1 MQVPVHEQKSETLHD
16 QEKVQGTWTWTWKSI
31 ALKCNVTIK
40 VTDLASKI
48 LWYDKIKGLSFE
60 KLFATM
66 KSTDKDL
73 KKNHRYDNINGSNF
87 EKSNI
92 TIKSTGL
99 VSKNVTLG

>member
-1 MQVPVHEQKSETLHD
+1 
-16 QEKVQGTWTWTWKSI
+16 
-31 ALKCNVTIK
+31 
-40 VTDLASKI
+40 
-48 LWYDKIKGLSFE
+48 
-60 KLFATM
+60 M

-92 TIKSTGL
+92 AIKSTGS